1 MVVLAGDQAA
11 PSLSPEIE
19 ALLDTAGASAR
30 HAGMS
35 SSGGKLFITGHQGLV
50 GRALMRHYAGKPE
63 WQVIT
68 RTKAELDLRDQHAT
82 DAFFAA
88 EKPDQVILAAATV
101 GGIKASYTQ
110 PVDFLLNNLQI
121 QNSVLSAAHR
131 FDTKKLLFLGS
142 TCIYPKVVEMPIRED
157 SLMTGPMEET
167 NAPYGVA
174 KIAGIKL
181 CQGYRHQYG
190 RDFICGMPANL
201 YGPFD
206 NFDPEHSHVLPS
218 LIRRFHE
225 AKLHNKPSVTLW
237 GSGKPTREFLFVDDL
252 ASACA
257 FLLENYSS
265 PDIIN
270 IGTGAE
276 ISIRDAAEVIKTIIG
291 YTGEILWD
299 TTQPDGNP
307 RRLLD
312 VSRMAN
318 LGWKASTD
326 FREGVARTYQWFL
339 DNRATARV

>member
-1 MVVLAGDQAA
+1 MA
-11 PSLSPEIE
+11 SL
-19 ALLDTAGASAR
+19 
-30 HAGMS
+30 
-35 SSGGKLFITGHQGLV
+35 GGKLFITGHNGLV
-50 GRALMRHYAGKPE
+50 GRALLRFYADKPQ
-63 WQVIT
+63 WQIIT
-68 RTKAELDLRDQHAT
+68 RSRAELDLRDQHAT

-88 EKPDQVILAAATV
+88 ERPEYVILAAAKV

-110 PVDFLLNNLQI
+110 PVDFLLDNLQI

-131 FDTKKLLFLGS
+131 YDAKKVLFLGS

-157 SLMTGPMEET
+157 SLLTGPMEET

-181 CQGYRHQYG
+181 CQGYRHQHG

-225 AKLHNKPSVTLW
+225 AKHANAPFVTLW
-237 GSGKPTREFLFVDDL
+237 GSGTPKREFLFVDDL

-265 PDIIN
+265 PEIIN
-270 IGTGAE
+270 IGCGWE
-276 ISIRDAAEVIKTIIG
+276 ISIREAAEIIRDIVG
-291 YTGEILWD
+291 FQGEIRWD
-299 TTQPDGNP
+299 TSQPDGNP

-312 VSRMAN
+312 ISRMEK
-318 LGWKASTD
+318 LGWKAKTD
-326 FREGVARTYQWFL
+326 FREGVTQTYRWFL
-339 DNRATARV
+339 ENRATART

>member
-1 MVVLAGDQAA
+1 
-11 PSLSPEIE
+11 
-19 ALLDTAGASAR
+19 
-30 HAGMS
+30 MS
-35 SSGGKLFITGHQGLV
+35 SSGGKLFITGHNGLV
-50 GRALMRHYAGKPE
+50 GRALLRFYADKPQ
-63 WQVIT
+63 WQIIT
-68 RTKAELDLRDQHAT
+68 RTKAELDLRDQQAT
-82 DAFFAA
+82 NAFFEA
-88 EKPDQVILAAATV
+88 ERPEYVILAAATV

-121 QNSVLSAAHR
+121 QNSVLSAAHHY
-131 FDTKKLLFLGS
+131 DAKKVLFLGS

-157 SLMTGPMEET
+157 SLLTGPMEET
-167 NAPYGVA
+167 NAPYGIA

-181 CQGYRHQYG
+181 SQGYRHQHG

-225 AKLHNKPSVTLW
+225 AKKSNAPSVTLW
-237 GSGKPTREFLFVDDL
+237 GSGTPKREFLFVDDL

-270 IGTGAE
+270 IGCGWE
-276 ISIRDAAEVIKTIIG
+276 ISIREAAEIIREIVG
-291 YTGEILWD
+291 YQGEIKWD
-299 TTQPDGNP
+299 TSQPDGNP

-312 VSRMAN
+312 ISRMEK
-318 LGWKASTD
+318 LGWKAKTD
-326 FREGVARTYQWFL
+326 FREGVAHTYRWFL
-339 DNRATARV
+339 ENRATART

>member
-1 MVVLAGDQAA
+1 
-11 PSLSPEIE
+11 
-19 ALLDTAGASAR
+19 
-30 HAGMS
+30 MS
-35 SSGGKLFITGHQGLV
+35 SSGGKLFITGHNGLV
-50 GRALMRHYAGKPE
+50 GRALLRFYAGKPQ

-68 RTKAELDLRDQHAT
+68 RSRAELDLRDPHAT
-82 DAFFAA
+82 DAFFEA
-88 EKPDQVILAAATV
+88 ERPEFVILAAAKV

-110 PVDFLLNNLQI
+110 PVDFLLDNLQI

-131 FDTKKLLFLGS
+131 HNVRKLLFLGS

-157 SLMTGPMEET
+157 SLLTGAMEET

-181 CQGYRHQYG
+181 CQGYRHQHG

-225 AKLHNKPSVTLW
+225 AKVTNSPFVTLW
-237 GSGKPTREFLFVDDL
+237 GSGTPTREFLHVDDL

-265 PDIIN
+265 PEIIN
-270 IGTGAE
+270 IGCGWE
-276 ISIRDAAEVIKTIIG
+276 ISIREAAGLIREIVG
-291 YTGEILWD
+291 YQGEIQWD
-299 TTQPDGNP
+299 TAQPDGNP

-312 VSRMAN
+312 VSRMKN
-318 LGWKASTD
+318 LGWKAETG
-326 FREGVARTYQWFL
+326 FREGVTHTYHWFL
-339 DNRATARV
+339 ENRATVRT

>member
-1 MVVLAGDQAA
+1 MAHSMAT
-11 PSLSPEIE
+11 SI
-19 ALLDTAGASAR
+19 T
-30 HAGMS
+30 
-35 SSGGKLFITGHQGLV
+35 GGKLFITGHQGLV
-50 GRALMRHYAGKPE
+50 GRALMKHYATQPQ

-68 RTKAELDLRDQHAT
+68 RSKKELDLRDPQAT

-88 EKPDQVILAAATV
+88 EKPEYVILAAAKV

-110 PVDFLLNNLQI
+110 PVDFLLDNLQI
-121 QNSVLSAAHR
+121 QNAVLSAAHR
-131 FDTKKLLFLGS
+131 FDVKKLLFLGS
-142 TCIYPKVVEMPIRED
+142 TCIYPKNAEMPIRED
-157 SLMTGPMEET
+157 SLLTGPMEET

-181 CQGYRHQYG
+181 CQGYRHQHG
-190 RDFICGMPANL
+190 KDFICGMPANL

-225 AKLHNKPSVTLW
+225 AKLTGAPSVTLW

-252 ASACA
+252 AAACA

-265 PDIIN
+265 TEIIN
-270 IGTGAE
+270 IGTGSE
-276 ISIRDAAEVIKTIIG
+276 ISIREAAEIIKGIIG
-291 YTGEILWD
+291 YEGEIKWD

-312 VSRMAN
+312 VTRLDA
-318 LGWKASTD
+318 LGWKAQTA
-326 FREGVARTYQWFL
+326 FHEGVTATYAWFL
-339 DNRATARV
+339 ENRATARV

>member
-1 MVVLAGDQAA
+1 MA
-11 PSLSPEIE
+11 SL
-19 ALLDTAGASAR
+19 
-30 HAGMS
+30 
-35 SSGGKLFITGHQGLV
+35 GGKLFITGHQGLV
-50 GRALMRHYAGKPE
+50 GRALLRYYTQHPQ
-63 WQVIT
+63 WQIIT
-68 RTKAELDLRDQHAT
+68 RTRAELDLRDPHAT
-82 DAFFAA
+82 DVFFQA
-88 EKPDQVILAAATV
+88 ERPTHVILAAAKV

-110 PVDFLLNNLQI
+110 PVDFLLDNLQI
-121 QNSVLSAAHR
+121 QNCVLSAAHR
-131 FDTKKLLFLGS
+131 YDAQKVLFLGS

-157 SLMTGPMEET
+157 SLLTGPMEET

-225 AKLHNKPSVTLW
+225 AKQSGAPSVTLW
-237 GSGKPTREFLFVDDL
+237 GSGTPKREFLFVDDL

-257 FLLENYSS
+257 FLLDNYSS

-270 IGTGAE
+270 IGCGWE
-276 ISIRDAAEVIKTIIG
+276 ISIREAAETIREIVG
-291 YTGEILWD
+291 YQGEIRWD
-299 TTQPDGNP
+299 TSQPDGNP

-312 VSRMAN
+312 ISRLEK
-318 LGWKASTD
+318 LGWKAQTG
-326 FREGVARTYQWFL
+326 FHEGVSLTYRWFL
-339 DNRATARV
+339 ENRATART

>member
-1 MVVLAGDQAA
+1 
-11 PSLSPEIE
+11 
-19 ALLDTAGASAR
+19 
-30 HAGMS
+30 MS
-35 SSGGKLFITGHQGLV
+35 SSGGKLFITGHKGLV
-50 GRALMRHYAGKPE
+50 GRALLRFYADKSQ
-63 WQVIT
+63 WQIIT
-68 RTKAELDLRDQHAT
+68 RSRAELDLRDQHAT
-82 DAFFAA
+82 NAFF
-88 EKPDQVILAAATV
+88 ESERPEYVILAAAKV
-101 GGIKASYTQ
+101 GGIKASYTH
-110 PVDFLLNNLQI
+110 PVDFLLDNLQI

-131 FDTKKLLFLGS
+131 YDTKKVLFLGS

-157 SLMTGPMEET
+157 SLLTGPMEET

-181 CQGYRHQYG
+181 CQGYRHQHG

-225 AKLHNKPSVTLW
+225 AKLTNAPTVTLW
-237 GSGKPTREFLFVDDL
+237 GSGTPKREFLFVDDL

-265 PDIIN
+265 PEIIN
-270 IGTGAE
+270 IGCGWE
-276 ISIRDAAEVIKTIIG
+276 ISIREAAEIICDIVG
-291 YTGEILWD
+291 YQGEIRWD

-312 VSRMAN
+312 ISRMEK
-318 LGWKASTD
+318 LGWKAKTD
-326 FREGVARTYQWFL
+326 FREGVARTYRWFL
-339 DNRATARV
+339 ENRATART

>member
-1 MVVLAGDQAA
+1 
-11 PSLSPEIE
+11 
-19 ALLDTAGASAR
+19 
-30 HAGMS
+30 
-35 SSGGKLFITGHQGLV
+35 
-50 GRALMRHYAGKPE
+50 MRHYANNPE
-63 WQVIT
+63 WQIIT
-68 RTKAELDLRDQHAT
+68 RSRAELDLRDQQAT
-82 DAFFAA
+82 NAFFAE

-131 FDTKKLLFLGS
+131 YDTKKILFLGS
-142 TCIYPKVVEMPIRED
+142 TCIYPKAAEIPIRED
-157 SLMTGPMEET
+157 SLLSGPMEET

-181 CQGYRHQYG
+181 CQGYRQQYA

-225 AKLHNKPSVTLW
+225 AKLHHKPTVTLW
-237 GSGKPTREFLFVDDL
+237 GSGSPTREFLFVDDL

-257 FLLENYSS
+257 FLLDNYSS
-265 PDIIN
+265 GDIIN
-270 IGTGAE
+270 IGTGVE
-276 ISIRDAAEVIKTIIG
+276 ISIRDTANAIREIVG
-291 YTGEILWD
+291 YQGEILWD

-312 VSRMAN
+312 VSRMN
-318 LGWKASTD
+318 QLGWTAKTD
-326 FREGVARTYQWFL
+326 FRQGVAATYQWFL
-339 DNRATARV
+339 DNRASARV